1 MTARGDF
8 RTLLEGLDAAA
19 SQEFLTAH
27 SALPGPRAN
36 LELLAAFGDVAP
48 ADQILALVGSDDEYV
63 ASCAAAALGRLA
75 GSGSAEQ
82 SRRALDLMRA
92 SAADLR
98 WRVREGVAMGLQ
110 RLGDA
115 DPVRLCAVALAWAVA
130 EDPLVQRAAVAG
142 ICEPRLL
149 RDPSTAR
156 CALEACRLATAS
168 IAALGPEVRRRT
180 GVRVLRQ
187 GLGYCWSV
195 AVVGDPE
202 HGLPAFDELAA
213 SDDPDVRWIVR
224 SNRSK
229 ARLIRLLAAAPGS
242 SARR

>member
-1 MTARGDF
+1 MTVRGDF
-8 RTLLEGLDAAA
+8 RTVLEGLDSAET
-19 SQEFLTAH
+19 QEFLTAH

-48 ADQILALVGSDDEYV
+48 ADQILALVGSDDEYF

-82 SRRALDLMRA
+82 SRQALDLMRT

-115 DPVRLCAVALAWAVA
+115 DPVRLCAV
-130 EDPLVQRAAVAG
+130 G
-142 ICEPRLL
+142 
-149 RDPSTAR
+149 
-156 CALEACRLATAS
+156 ACRLATAS
-168 IAALGPEVRRRT
+168 IAALGPQARRRT
-180 GVRVLRQ
+180 DVRVLRQ

-195 AVVGDPE
+195 AVVADPE

-213 SDDPDVRWIVR
+213 SDDPDVRWIVKA
-224 SNRSK
+224 NRSK
-229 ARLIRLLAAAPGS
+229 ARLTRLLATAPGS
-242 SARR
+242 RLGSELR